1 MSKRTKR
8 FLIAAIIS
16 IVFSVGAVLIIVP
29 SMFSA
34 QYNNKGIS
42 HFLVITIDNN
52 VSKTYLG
59 ELEDHKVYIER
70 LNIEETNFRSIKA
83 ENISIREVLD
93 KKLTTINELKKYA
106 FRLSKQGQYEV
117 LKYDNYEIAIND
129 EELIIRPLNK

>member
-42 HFLVITIDNN
+42 HFLVITIDKNQK
-52 VSKTYLG
+52 KTYLG
-59 ELEDHKVYIER
+59 TLERHKGI
-70 LNIEETNFRSIKA
+70 
-83 ENISIREVLD
+83 
-93 KKLTTINELKKYA
+93 
-106 FRLSKQGQYEV
+106 
-117 LKYDNYEIAIND
+117 
-129 EELIIRPLNK
+129 

>member
-42 HFLVITIDNN
+42 HFLVIAIDNN

-83 ENISIREVLD
+83 ENVSIREVLD
-93 KKLTTINELKKYA
+93 KKLITINELKKYA